1 MKRKATYTVAFSILE
16 RYSMKDLIKS
26 YLSFT
31 RRERIGLVALLAL
44 LLLLII
50 VKASMHL
57 WIKPAIDNTQEQQLV
72 AAWNAYKS
80 ETKNNISKNYYK
92 ADSSKAKLRT
102 AEVIHHP
109 DSLKPRHY
117 STYQQP
123 EQPKGTLF
131 PFDPNTLDSTGFR
144 RLGLRE
150 RTTAILLHWRNKGK
164 VFRHKEELRKVY
176 TLTEEDYQRL
186 EPYIRIKE

>member
-1 MKRKATYTVAFSILE
+1 
-16 RYSMKDLIKS
+16 MKDLIKS

-31 RRERIGLVALLAL
+31 RRERMGLIALLVL
-44 LLLLII
+44 LLVLII

-57 WIKPAIDNTQEQQLV
+57 WIKPAIDNAQQQKLL

-80 ETKNNISKNYYK
+80 ESKNNISKNYYK
-92 ADSSKAKLRT
+92 TDSNNANMRT
-102 AEVIHHP
+102 DGVIHHP
-109 DSLKPRHY
+109 DSPKAKRY
-117 STYQQP
+117 NTYQQP
-123 EQPKGTLF
+123 EQTKGTLF
-131 PFDPNTLDSTGFR
+131 PFDPNTLDSAGFR